1 VTLLLNDVAH
11 SVRPDKISP
20 TPLFPENAAKIFVK
34 LFRIDKLSLS
44 GAYEMVN
51 NKCYDGLI
59 R

>member
-1 VTLLLNDVAH
+1 MLNDVAH